1 VSLASESAR
10 VSPFSRELES
20 NTGCEQGLVEN
31 ASATAKSAVCERCD
45 GPHAS
50 SACPHFKEQRDDHP
64 DAQRR
69 KCLAL
74 GSDGPQTHS
83 VASSSSSSSS
93 SSRERERHARLWQT
107 RASLS
112 LRSLIL
118 GVLRAQKHTRDFR
131 SSLASSVTRESA
143 VSLSLSLRV
152 L

>member
-1 VSLASESAR
+1 MSLASESAR

-31 ASATAKSAVCERCD
+31 ASATAKSPVCERCD

-83 VASSSSSSSS
+83 VASFLPDRLSYPEWLP
-93 SSRERERHARLWQT
+93 ERFHASGLYTDKEQLYRRL
-107 RASLS
+107 RDGNGLVYDVHASYQAYQS
-112 LRSLIL
+112 KST
-118 GVLRAQKHTRDFR
+118 GG
-131 SSLASSVTRESA
+131 S
-143 VSLSLSLRV
+143 VSLVRLFS
-152 L
+152 